1 MHPQSPGI
9 ILSQLELEVIDLPL
23 TDLHQVSLGTAAL
36 EVLEESQ
43 HLVPAGREE
52 FPGANY

>member
-9 ILSQLELEVIDLPL
+9 ILSQLEWELIDLP
-23 TDLHQVSLGTAAL
+23 TPHLHQVSLGTAAL

-43 HLVPAGREE
+43 HLVPAGREK